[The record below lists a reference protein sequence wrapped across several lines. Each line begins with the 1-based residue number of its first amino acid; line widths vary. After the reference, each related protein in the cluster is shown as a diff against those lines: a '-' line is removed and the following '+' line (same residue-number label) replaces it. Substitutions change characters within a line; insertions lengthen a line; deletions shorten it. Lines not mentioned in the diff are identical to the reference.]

1 MSPVSTPIPASAFYL
16 QPDSDPVFAIFHEA
30 AQGRPDA
37 TAVLICPPFGWDDI
51 CSYRPRRTW
60 AEYLAEAGHPTLR
73 FDFPGTGDSSG
84 SPRDPGRVQAWSKAV
99 VSAASWLRERT
110 GRRRV
115 AAIGMG
121 LGGLMASK
129 AVADGASIDEI
140 VLWAATARGASFV
153 RETRAFALMEDTD
166 TSDLDAQRP
175 ELLPEGFTWAGG
187 YVLSAETAVAL
198 GQLDLAELSFPP
210 SSSLSRALLLDRDG
224 IGPDQGLRAYLESQD
239 VEVAVAP
246 GPGYGAMGPMPHKA
260 VPPLEV
266 FSRVLEWLDKDGAAP
281 DTVTPIDQPA
291 DPRPISRP
299 ADLSASPA
307 SGPAV
312 EMTVED
318 SVIRETPITIAQPFG
333 EVFGIL
339 AEPTDSPPPGPCLVM
354 LNSGAI
360 RRVGPNRMWVEFCRH
375 WAAKG
380 IPTLR
385 LDLEGIGDSDGD
397 AARITR
403 LYPSVMYTDAR
414 IGQAI
419 AAIDMLEQRGL
430 GNRFILAGLCSGA
443 YWSFHAACR
452 DERVSAAFLINPR
465 ILFWDGAI
473 QTERDNRRT
482 MLRTSKWR
490 RVLRGEISLASAI
503 SFLGQVSVMMPRQAL
518 SDKSARQ
525 ARRAALD
532 EALDHLRDTDK
543 RVQVFF
549 SGDEP
554 LREELEI
561 EKRLSH
567 LEPWP
572 NVRVDYM
579 PGSSHTLRPFVAQA
593 SATDAFNQAIG
604 EEIRRVSGVRPLDRE
619 LHPPEVAPLASDN

>member
-1 MSPVSTPIPASAFYL
+1 VSPVDTPIPASAFYL
-16 QPDSDPVFAIFHEA
+16 QPDSDPVFALFHEA
-30 AQGRPDA
+30 AHAHPDA

-84 SPRDPGRVQAWSKAV
+84 TPRDPDRVPAWSQAV
-99 VSAASWLRERT
+99 VSAASWLREST
-110 GRRRV
+110 GCRRV

-121 LGGLMASK
+121 LGGLMACK
-129 AVADGASIDEI
+129 AIADGASIDEL
-140 VLWAATARGASFV
+140 VLWAAPARGASFV
-153 RETRAFALMEDTD
+153 REIRAFALMEDTD
-166 TSDLDAQRP
+166 AGDTDGQRP
-175 ELLPEGFTWAGG
+175 ELLPEGFIWAGG
-187 YVLSAETAVAL
+187 FVLSAETAAAL
-198 GQLDLAELSFPP
+198 GQLDLTELALPR

-224 IGPDQGLRAYLESQD
+224 IGPDQRLRDYLESQD
-239 VEVAVAP
+239 IEVVVAP
-246 GPGYGAMGPMPHKA
+246 GPGYGAMGPKPHMA

-266 FSRVLEWLDKDGAAP
+266 FSRVLEWLEKDEPAPGA
-281 DTVTPIDQPA
+281 DTPIG
-291 DPRPISRP
+291 RP

-307 SGPAV
+307 SAPAV

-333 EVFGIL
+333 ELFGIL
-339 AEPTDSPPPGPCLVM
+339 AEPIGSPPAGPCLVM
-354 LNSGAI
+354 LNAGAI

-419 AAIDMLEQRGL
+419 AGVDALEQRGL
-430 GNRFILAGLCSGA
+430 GNRFILSGLCSGG
-443 YWSFHAACR
+443 YWSFHAADR
-452 DERVSAAFLINPR
+452 DERVSAALLLNPR
-465 ILFWDGAI
+465 MLFWDRLI
-473 QTERDNRRT
+473 ETERHTRRRV
-482 MLRTSKWR
+482 LRTSAWP
-490 RVLRGEISLASAI
+490 RVLRGEVTLARAISLA
-503 SFLGQVSVMMPRQAL
+503 GQALMTMPRQTLAGKRARA
-518 SDKSARQ
+518 SRSA
-525 ARRAALD
+525 AIDGALD
-532 EALDHLRDTDK
+532 RLRDTDK
-543 RVQVFF
+543 NVQFFF

-561 EKRLSH
+561 EERLSN

-572 NVRVDYM
+572 NVRVHYL
-579 PGSSHTLRPFVAQA
+579 PGSVHTLRPFVTQA
-593 SATDAFNQAIG
+593 SATDMFNRAMG
-604 EEIRRVSGVRPLDRE
+604 EEIRRLAGVE
-619 LHPPEVAPLASDN
+619 EVAAVKSS

>member
-1 MSPVSTPIPASAFYL
+1 MTTVDTPIPASAFYL
-16 QPDSDPVFAIFHEA
+16 QPDSDPVFALFHEA
-30 AQGRPDA
+30 AQTRPDA

-84 SPRDPGRVQAWSKAV
+84 TPRDPGRVPAWSQAV
-99 VSAASWLRERT
+99 ASAASWLRERT

-121 LGGLMASK
+121 LGGLMACK
-129 AVADGASIDEI
+129 AIADGASIDEI
-140 VLWAATARGASFV
+140 VLWATPTRGASFV
-153 RETRAFALMEDTD
+153 RETRAFALMEDKGAGEA
-166 TSDLDAQRP
+166 DAQRP
-175 ELLPEGFTWAGG
+175 ELLPEGFIWAGG
-187 YVLSAETAVAL
+187 YVLSAETAAAL
-198 GQLDLAELSFPP
+198 GQLDLTELALPT
-210 SSSLSRALLLDRDG
+210 SSSPRRALLLDRDG
-224 IGPDQGLRAYLESQD
+224 IGPDQRLRDHLESQG
-239 VEVAVAP
+239 VEVTVAP

-266 FSRVLEWLDKDGAAP
+266 FARVLEWLEQDEPAP
-281 DTVTPIDQPA
+281 SADTPIG
-291 DPRPISRP
+291 RPT
-299 ADLSASPA
+299 DLSASLA
-307 SGPAV
+307 SASAV

-333 EVFGIL
+333 ELFGIL
-339 AEPTDSPPPGPCLVM
+339 AEPTGSPPPGPCLVM

-419 AAIDMLEQRGL
+419 AAVDMLEQRGL
-430 GNRFILAGLCSGA
+430 GNRFILGGVCSGA
-443 YWSFHAACR
+443 YWSFHAAGR

-465 ILFWDGAI
+465 IVFWDGLI
-473 QTERDNRRT
+473 QSERDNRRRV
-482 MLRTSKWR
+482 LRTSQWP
-490 RVLRGEISLASAI
+490 RVLRGEVPLARAISL
-503 SFLGQVSVMMPRQAL
+503 LGHALVMMPRQAL
-518 SDKSARQ
+518 AGKRARQ
-525 ARRAALD
+525 SRSAALD
-532 EALDHLRDTDK
+532 GALDRLRDTDK
-543 RVQVFF
+543 NVQVFF

-572 NVRVDYM
+572 NVRVHYM
-579 PGSSHTLRPFVAQA
+579 PGSSHTLRPFVAQV
-593 SATDAFNQAIG
+593 SATDMFNRAMD
-604 EEIRRVSGVRPLDRE
+604 EEIQRVSGSQATRPRATSLR
-619 LHPPEVAPLASDN
+619 P

>member
-1 MSPVSTPIPASAFYL
+1 VSPVSTPIPASAFYL
-16 QPDSDPVFAIFHEA
+16 QPDSDPVFALFHEA

-84 SPRDPGRVQAWSKAV
+84 SPRDPDRVQAWSKAV
-99 VSAASWLRERT
+99 VSATSWLRERT

-140 VLWAATARGASFV
+140 VLWAAAARGASFV

-166 TSDLDAQRP
+166 ASDLDTQRLD
-175 ELLPEGFTWAGG
+175 LLPEGFMWAGG
-187 YVLSAETAVAL
+187 FVLSAETAVAL
-198 GQLDLAELSFPP
+198 GQLDLTELSFPP

-224 IGPDQGLRAYLESQD
+224 IGPDPRLRAYLESQD

-246 GPGYGAMGPMPHKA
+246 GPGYGALGPMPHKA

-266 FSRVLEWLDKDGAAP
+266 FSRVLEWLDKDGPTAGA
-281 DTVTPIDQPA
+281 VTSIDQPA
-291 DPRPISRP
+291 DSRPIGRP
-299 ADLSASPA
+299 ADPNASPVSA
-307 SGPAV
+307 PAV

-333 EVFGIL
+333 ELFGIL

-403 LYPSVMYTDAR
+403 LYPSVMYTEER

-419 AAIDMLEQRGL
+419 AAVDMLEQRGL

-443 YWSFHAACR
+443 YWSFHAAGR

-465 ILFWDGAI
+465 ILFWDRLI
-473 QTERDNRRT
+473 ETERKNRRRV
-482 MLRTSKWR
+482 LRTSQWP
-490 RVLRGEISLASAI
+490 RVLRGEVALTRAISLAGHA
-503 SFLGQVSVMMPRQAL
+503 LVMTPRQAL
-518 SDKSARQ
+518 AGKRARQ
-525 ARRAALD
+525 SRSAALD
-532 EALDHLRDTDK
+532 GALDHLRDTDK
-543 RVQVFF
+543 NVQVFF

-572 NVRVDYM
+572 NVCVHYL
-579 PGSSHTLRPFVAQA
+579 PGSVHTLRPFVAQL
-593 SATDAFNQAIG
+593 SATDMFNRAIG
-604 EEIRRVSGVRPLDRE
+604 EEIRRVSTPGAGSSAVSMVDRP
-619 LHPPEVAPLASDN
+619 

>member
-16 QPDSDPVFAIFHEA
+16 QPDSDPVFALFHEA
-30 AQGRPDA
+30 AQARPDA

-51 CSYRPRRTW
+51 TSYRPRRTW

-84 SPRDPGRVQAWSKAV
+84 TPQDPGRVAACSDAV
-99 VSAASWLRERT
+99 VSAASWLREQT

-115 AAIGMG
+115 AAIGMS
-121 LGGLMASK
+121 LGGLMACK
-129 AVADGASIDEI
+129 AIADGASIDEI
-140 VLWAATARGASFV
+140 VLWATPSRGASFV
-153 RETRAFALMEDTD
+153 REARAFALLGDVHD
-166 TSDLDAQRP
+166 RDSDPQLP
-175 ELLPEGFTWAGG
+175 EQVPEGFIWAGG
-187 YVLSAETAVAL
+187 FVLGAETAAAL
-198 GQLDLAELSFPP
+198 GQLDLTELALPP
-210 SSSLSRALLLDRDG
+210 SSSPRRALLLDRDG
-224 IGPDQGLRAYLESQD
+224 IGRDQRLRDHLESED
-239 VEVAVAP
+239 VEVTLAP
-246 GPGYGAMGPMPHKA
+246 GPGYGAMGPMPHWA

-266 FSRVLEWLDKDGAAP
+266 FSRVLEWLNKDEPAPGADAP
-281 DTVTPIDQPA
+281 IGRSA
-291 DPRPISRP
+291 H
-299 ADLSASPA
+299 LSASPA
-307 SGPAV
+307 SAPAG

-333 EVFGIL
+333 ELFGIL
-339 AEPTDSPPPGPCLVM
+339 AEPTESPPPGPCLVM

-419 AAIDMLEQRGL
+419 AAVDALEQRGL
-430 GNRFILAGLCSGA
+430 GNRFILSGLCSGG
-443 YWSFHAACR
+443 YWSFHAADR
-452 DERVSAAFLINPR
+452 DERVSAALMINPR
-465 ILFWDGAI
+465 MLFYDRLI
-473 QTERDNRRT
+473 ETERDNRMRV
-482 MLRTSKWR
+482 LRTSEWP
-490 RVLRGEISLASAI
+490 RVLRGQVPLTRAVSLAARAVATI
-503 SFLGQVSVMMPRQAL
+503 PRQTL
-518 SDKSARQ
+518 EGKRVRSS
-525 ARRAALD
+525 RRAAID
-532 EALDHLRDTDK
+532 RALDHLRDTDK
-543 RVQVFF
+543 NVQFFF

-567 LEPWP
+567 LERWP
-572 NVRVDYM
+572 NVRVHYL
-579 PGSSHTLRPFVAQA
+579 PGSNHTLRSFVAQV
-593 SATDAFNQAIG
+593 SATDMLNQAIG
-604 EEIRRVSGVRPLDRE
+604 EEIQRLAAIE
-619 LHPPEVAPLASDN
+619 EVAVVRSSR

>member
-1 MSPVSTPIPASAFYL
+1 MSTPIPASAFYL
-16 QPDSDPVFAIFHEA
+16 QPDSDPVFALFHEA

-140 VLWAATARGASFV
+140 VLWAAAARGASFV
-153 RETRAFALMEDTD
+153 RETRAFALLEDTD
-166 TSDLDAQRP
+166 ASDLDTQP
-175 ELLPEGFTWAGG
+175 ELLPEGFIWAGG
-187 YVLSAETAVAL
+187 FVLSAETAVAL
-198 GQLDLAELSFPP
+198 GQLDLTELSFPP
-210 SSSLSRALLLDRDG
+210 SSPLSRALLLDRDG
-224 IGPDQGLRAYLESQD
+224 IGPDQRLRAYLESQD

-246 GPGYGAMGPMPHKA
+246 GPGYGALGPMPHKA

-266 FSRVLEWLDKDGAAP
+266 FSRVLEWLDKDEPAHGA
-281 DTVTPIDQPA
+281 VTPVDQPA
-291 DPRPISRP
+291 DSRPIARP
-299 ADLSASPA
+299 ADPKVSPA
-307 SGPAV
+307 SAPAV
-312 EMTVED
+312 EMTVEG

-333 EVFGIL
+333 ELFGIL
-339 AEPTDSPPPGPCLVM
+339 AEPTDSPSPGPCLVM

-403 LYPSVMYTDAR
+403 LYPSVMYTEER

-443 YWSFHAACR
+443 YWSFNAARR
-452 DERVSAAFLINPR
+452 DERVSAVFLINPR

-473 QTERDNRRT
+473 QAERDNRTTAR
-482 MLRTSKWR
+482 RGSQWR
-490 RVLRGEISLASAI
+490 RVLRGEVSLARAI
-503 SFLGQVSVMMPRQAL
+503 SFLGHASVTMLRQAFAGR
-518 SDKSARQ
+518 SAWQ
-525 ARRAALD
+525 ARSAALD
-532 EALDHLRDTDK
+532 GALDHLRDTDK
-543 RVQVFF
+543 RVQIFF

-554 LREELEI
+554 LRDELEI

-572 NVRVDYM
+572 NIRVDYM

-593 SATDAFNQAIG
+593 SATDIFNRAFG
-604 EEIRRVSGVRPLDRE
+604 EEILRVYGAGAFDRE
-619 LHPPEVAPLASDN
+619 LHHPEVAPSASDN

>member
-16 QPDSDPVFAIFHEA
+16 QPDSDPVFALFHEA
-30 AQGRPDA
+30 AQARPDA

-84 SPRDPGRVQAWSKAV
+84 TPRDPGRVEAWSQAV

-121 LGGLMASK
+121 LGGLMACK
-129 AVADGASIDEI
+129 AIADGASIDEI
-140 VLWAATARGASFV
+140 VLWAVPGRGNSFV
-153 RETRAFALMEDTD
+153 REIRAFALMEDTD
-166 TSDLDAQRP
+166 AGDLDAQRP
-175 ELLPEGFTWAGG
+175 ELLPEGFIWAGG
-187 YVLSAETAVAL
+187 FVLSAETAAAL
-198 GQLDLAELSFPP
+198 GQLDLTELSFPP

-224 IGPDQGLRAYLESQD
+224 IGPDQRLRGHLESQD
-239 VEVAVAP
+239 VEVAIAP

-260 VPPLEV
+260 VPPVEV
-266 FSRVLEWLDKDGAAP
+266 FSRVLEWLEEDGPTPKA
-281 DTVTPIDQPA
+281 VTPTDQPA
-291 DPRPISRP
+291 DPRPIGRP
-299 ADLSASPA
+299 AYPNASLASAPA
-307 SGPAV
+307 A
-312 EMTVED
+312 EMAVED

-333 EVFGIL
+333 ELFGIL
-339 AEPTDSPPPGPCLVM
+339 AEPTDPPPPGPCLVM

-403 LYPSVMYTDAR
+403 LYPSVMYTEAR

-430 GNRFILAGLCSGA
+430 GNRFILGGLCSGA

-452 DERVSAAFLINPR
+452 DERVSAVFMINPR
-465 ILFWDGAI
+465 ILFWDGVI
-473 QTERDNRRT
+473 QAERDNRK
-482 MLRTSKWR
+482 MALRTSKWR
-490 RVLRGEISLASAI
+490 RVLRGEVSLARAI
-503 SFLGQVSVMMPRQAL
+503 AFLGHASVTMPRQAL
-518 SDKSARQ
+518 AGKSARQ
-525 ARRAALD
+525 ARGAALD
-532 EALDHLRDTDK
+532 GALDRLRDTDK

-561 EKRLSH
+561 EKRLGH
-567 LEPWP
+567 LESWP
-572 NVRVDYM
+572 NVRVQYM
-579 PGSSHTLRPFVAQA
+579 PGSSHTLRPFVAQV
-593 SATDAFNQAIG
+593 SATDMFNQAIG
-604 EEIRRVSGVRPLDRE
+604 EEIRRVSGAMPLDRE
-619 LHPPEVAPLASDN
+619 LHPPEVAPSASDN